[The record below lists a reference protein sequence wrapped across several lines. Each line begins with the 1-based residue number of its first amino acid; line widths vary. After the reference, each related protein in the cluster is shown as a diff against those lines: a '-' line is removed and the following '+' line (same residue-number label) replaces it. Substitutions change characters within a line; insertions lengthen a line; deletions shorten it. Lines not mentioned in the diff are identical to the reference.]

1 MKSLISDLLDTL
13 PEERRAPLRY
23 WQERLQSTIERTFSD
38 QQDKMDASAAD
49 RQGLG
54 SSHRKA
60 ESN

>member
-1 MKSLISDLLDTL
+1 LLDIL
-13 PEERRAPLRY
+13 PEERRAPLRD

-38 QQDKMDASAAD
+38 QQDKLDASAAD

-54 SSHRKA
+54 GSHWKA